1 MAITKRPQ
9 KSTPAAVDAFI
20 GQAPDAGA
28 APGAAAAAAPEK
40 KARKLTRKGNKV
52 QIALT
57 ISEPL
62 LERLEARAVELGQTR
77 AGLINLAI
85 VQLLDEGVNLGSE

>member
-9 KSTPAAVDAFI
+9 RSTPSAVEAFI
-20 GQAPDAGA
+20 DQAPDAGSVPGTA
-28 APGAAAAAAPEK
+28 AGATEK

-57 ISEPL
+57 ITEPL

-85 VQLLDEGVNLGSE
+85 VQLLDEGLNLGSD